1 MLKAFVP
8 MQKLLND
15 LSRRN
20 DNTEA
25 IAKLKTQM
33 EEEIQLLKD
42 NKLNRDELTDIL
54 SHYVTTDSLQKQTE
68 SIIESKQE
76 SVESII
82 SKRQNT
88 AEPVEAQVKTEVRD
102 DPRVDTLIE
111 DLAELREVV
120 QEMGM
125 GFDKFKEYSNDE
137 FADLH
142 KQMKFKANVTD
153 LELLKQMLL

>member
-25 IAKLKTQM
+25 LAKLKTQM

-82 SKRQNT
+82 SKRYNT
-88 AEPVEAQVKTEVRD
+88 AEHVEAQVKTEISD
-102 DPRVDTLIE
+102 DPRVDTLID
-111 DLAELREVV
+111 DLADLREVV
-120 QEMGM
+120 
-125 GFDKFKEYSNDE
+125 
-137 FADLH
+137 
-142 KQMKFKANVTD
+142 
-153 LELLKQMLL
+153 